1 MEINTQQLEALLHL
15 QEQQAQFTRKNDAEA
30 QGFEAL
36 LNQELAAV
44 SKPGP
49 DPAVSAAQAT
59 LYNPLLAD
67 QAGNATD
74 PDIELMQAAFDQAS
88 GALDMWDAYAGTLGT
103 SSSAS
108 ALKDA
113 YSLLDGID
121 ATLSQLRANPV
132 AGRDESLGGLLNEL
146 EILSATERF
155 KFNRGDY
162 LV

>member
-15 QEQQAQFTRKNDAEA
+15 QEQQAQFTRKKGAE
-30 QGFEAL
+30 GFEAL
-36 LNQELAAV
+36 LNQELAGV
-44 SKPGP
+44 DQPGS
-49 DPAVSAAQAT
+49 DPAVTAAQAA

-67 QAGNATD
+67 QAKAAD
-74 PDIELMQAAFDQAS
+74 PDMELMQAAFDQAS

-103 SSSAS
+103 SNSAS

-121 ATLSQLRANPV
+121 ATISQLRANPM
-132 AGRDESLGGLLNEL
+132 AGSDENLGGLLNEL